1 MTNEEMEIVKN
12 ESEAVKGNR
21 HSNRLYPT
29 SAFDKAIIKED
40 ENEVTYSRK
49 KLVRIMLC
57 HLPQNEDEIENYIE
71 AEIVPLNK
79 INIV

>member
-12 ESEAVKGNR
+12 ESEAVKSDR

-40 ENEVTYSRK
+40 EN
-49 KLVRIMLC
+49 
-57 HLPQNEDEIENYIE
+57 
-71 AEIVPLNK
+71 
-79 INIV
+79 